1 MFKRISFLVVMT
13 LFLSSSALAQSS
25 LSWVD
30 FADVKFDPK
39 FNDKYGIEF
48 LTPTFGDHIKSYEGK
63 EVTIKGYFLDLTGN
77 GTVFLLSKN
86 PLASCFFCGGA
97 GPETVIEV
105 YFKEK
110 PPYKTDDVVE
120 ITGKLQ
126 LNVDD
131 VSKANYILNNST
143 GKTVN

>member
-1 MFKRISFLVVMT
+1 M
-13 LFLSSSALAQSS
+13 
-25 LSWVD
+25 
-30 FADVKFDPK
+30 
-39 FNDKYGIEF
+39 
-48 LTPTFGDHIKSYEGK
+48 
-63 EVTIKGYFLDLTGN
+63 
-77 GTVFLLSKN
+77 FLLSKN

-143 GKTVN
+143 GKAIN